1 MLKYPHYNIA
11 VQFGFSYFFG
21 SLSGTLD
28 STFGDYQSSLPRQTC
43 AQHAPVYVP
52 QPTAPLNP
60 LLASLNPYPLP
71 SGIDHKSQPSQ
82 PLTKC
87 ESVATSRLA
96 GIVSE
101 FISPVS
107 AARVCVQVRVSEL
120 ESRPQKSVHDHVFED
135 HCWCWWWW
143 WWCRR
148 CRNRCHCR
156 SWSCSFSSPKSLGF
170 LLWLPL
176 KKASRWIVRLLTNCR
191 GQNVYQL

>member
-87 ESVATSRLA
+87 ESVAQSVDHKSARWHSFWIYFTSFRGKSLRPGPRLRA
-96 GIVSE
+96 GV
-101 FISPVS
+101 PTPKVG
-107 AARVCVQVRVSEL
+107 
-120 ESRPQKSVHDHVFED
+120 SRP
-135 HCWCWWWW
+135 
-143 WWCRR
+143 R
-148 CRNRCHCR
+148 
-156 SWSCSFSSPKSLGF
+156 
-170 LLWLPL
+170 LWGPLMLMMMMAVPPLPQPLPL
-176 KKASRWIVRLLTNCR
+176 PKLKLQLQQPQKPRFLTLAAVKE
-191 GQNVYQL
+191 GE